1 MGMSSAMNRD
11 TQVALEKSIKSPAKN
26 GDTCQYC
33 GKVSRWVEDPKLA
46 WINGE
51 VTRANG
57 QEVHAKTIHGKTV
70 VANLSK
76 VFPKDTEAP
85 PGVVNDMTKLSYL
98 HEPGFLQNL
107 VARYELI

>member
-26 GDTCQYC
+26 GTFSAVDNLSLTV
-33 GKVSRWVEDPKLA
+33 GGRSKVGLDQWRSYQ
-46 WINGE
+46 
-51 VTRANG
+51 G
-57 QEVHAKTIHGKTV
+57 QEVHAKTVHGKTV